1 MKLINASRKI
11 IILPLFILILYS
23 CTKHHSLEIT
33 PITYGNIIFT
43 FTHKVNGESL
53 KFDTMLYRTSLG
65 SRYMVNDLQ
74 YFISRVSLH
83 SIKGK
88 WNDITTDDGIH
99 YTDARDN
106 YSCSWWVNDLLPA
119 GTYDTVAFTFGLDE
133 KQNTSGR
140 FPDPPERDMFWP
152 DMLGGGYHYMK
163 MNLKWKNDTMAQFL
177 PFMFHLGIGQVYA
190 PNTVN
195 PDSIIGFVQN
205 HFRVSLPCK
214 LDLSAG
220 GYHQVMLQMKVDRW
234 FDGNNAFDFSAY
246 PDGIMQNQ
254 EGMFKACL
262 NGRKTFSVTITN

>member
-1 MKLINASRKI
+1 MKLINASWKI

-133 KQNTSGR
+133 KQNNSGR

-163 MNLKWKNDTMAQFL
+163 MNLKWENDTMAQSL

-220 GYHQVMLQMKVDRW
+220 GYHQVMLQMNVDRW
-234 FDGNNAFDFSAY
+234 FDGNNAFDFSDY

-262 NGRKTFSVTITN
+262 NGRKAFSVTITN

>member
-1 MKLINASRKI
+1 MKLINASWKI

-74 YFISRVSLH
+74 YFISRVSL
-83 SIKGK
+83 
-88 WNDITTDDGIH
+88 TDDGIH

-133 KQNTSGR
+133 KQNNSGR

-163 MNLKWKNDTMAQFL
+163 MNLKWENDTMAQSL

-220 GYHQVMLQMKVDRW
+220 GYHQVMLQMNVDRW
-234 FDGNNAFDFSAY
+234 FDGNNAFDFSDY

-262 NGRKTFSVTITN
+262 NGRKAFSVTITN

>member
-1 MKLINASRKI
+1 MKPNNLLYR
-11 IILPLFILILYS
+11 FIFLVITSAFLSS
-23 CTKHHSLEIT
+23 CTKHTLEVT

-43 FTHKVNGESL
+43 FSHKVNGESL

-65 SRYMVNDLQ
+65 NNYKVTDLQ
-74 YFISRVSLH
+74 YFVSRVSLH
-83 SIKGK
+83 SVKGK
-88 WNDITTDDGIH
+88 WNTITTDDGIH

-106 YSCSWWVNDLLPA
+106 YSCSWWVNDLLLA

-133 KQNTSGR
+133 NQNTSGR

-152 DMLGGGYHYMK
+152 DILGGGYHYMK
-163 MNLKWKNDTMAQFL
+163 MNLKWKNETMSQSL

-190 PNTVN
+190 SGTVN

-205 HFRVSLPCK
+205 YFRVTLPCK

-220 GYHQVMLQMKVDRW
+220 STRQIMLQMNVDRW

-262 NGRKTFSVTITN
+262 NGRKAFSIMTTK